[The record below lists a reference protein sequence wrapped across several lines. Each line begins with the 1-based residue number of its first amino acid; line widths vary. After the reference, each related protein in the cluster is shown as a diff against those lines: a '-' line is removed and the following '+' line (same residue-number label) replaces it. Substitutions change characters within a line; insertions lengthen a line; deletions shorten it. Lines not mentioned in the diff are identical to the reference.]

1 MKCNGFLDHFW
12 FSFWPPPE
20 KRSLGFVS
28 QGGGLFPH
36 LTVAKNIA
44 YGLRRNNKNRRAQV
58 NELLE
63 ATGLPQMGKRYPSE
77 LSGGEAQRVALARSL
92 APAPN
97 LLLLDEPFSS
107 LDRELR
113 ERLRD
118 LTIQL
123 LQDTGTTTLF
133 VTHHEEDALA
143 SGDRIIRMGE

>member
-1 MKCNGFLDHFW
+1 M
-12 FSFWPPPE
+12 
-20 KRSLGFVS
+20 
-28 QGGGLFPH
+28 
-36 LTVAKNIA
+36 AKNIA
-44 YGLRRNNKNRRAQV
+44 YGLRRNNKNRRARV

-63 ATGLPQMGKRYPSE
+63 AIGLPQMGKRYPSE

-133 VTHHEEDALA
+133 VTHHKEDALA